1 MRTSS
6 FELTTASPQ
15 VILYDRMYLNKE
27 MRAFSAALPS
37 LRRSQTISCLSAT
50 RCTPAHAVQVPVH
63 VALLRHESF
72 HLRQS
77 ASAKSVLTKLM
88 DIIRDKM

>member
-1 MRTSS
+1 
-6 FELTTASPQ
+6 
-15 VILYDRMYLNKE
+15 
-27 MRAFSAALPS
+27 
-37 LRRSQTISCLSAT
+37 
-50 RCTPAHAVQVPVH
+50 VH

-77 ASAKSVLTKLM
+77 ASAKSALTKLM